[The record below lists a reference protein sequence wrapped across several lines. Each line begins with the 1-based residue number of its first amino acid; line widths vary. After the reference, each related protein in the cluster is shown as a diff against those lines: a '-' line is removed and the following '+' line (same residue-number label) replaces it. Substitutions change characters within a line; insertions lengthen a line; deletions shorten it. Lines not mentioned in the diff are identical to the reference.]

1 MAKVAYVV
9 NDVLGRVCEELG
21 VGDYT
26 KIDGHYTFSDYDASL
41 AAVDAYLWNLLDDE
55 DESNDD
61 RAYDIMEILD
71 TTNYT
76 VMYYS
81 TESASWIPN

>member
-9 NDVLGRVCEELG
+9 NDALGQVCKQLG
-21 VGDYT
+21 IGGYT
-26 KIDGHYTFSDYDASL
+26 EIDGHYTFSNYDATKDE
-41 AAVDAYLWNLLDDE
+41 VEAYLWNLLDDE

-61 RAYDIMEILD
+61 DAYDIMEILD
-71 TTNYT
+71 STNYT

-81 TESASWIPN
+81 TES